1 MMENQ
6 PSFNYI
12 NDILSQI
19 PTTTPNSTKRKT
31 KTNTKTKTKTK
42 TDPDLY
48 RLYSVPYSEHSSF
61 RELAYFIIFSK
72 LNKLF
77 QRLIMK
83 MNFN

>member
-31 KTNTKTKTKTK
+31 NTKTKTK